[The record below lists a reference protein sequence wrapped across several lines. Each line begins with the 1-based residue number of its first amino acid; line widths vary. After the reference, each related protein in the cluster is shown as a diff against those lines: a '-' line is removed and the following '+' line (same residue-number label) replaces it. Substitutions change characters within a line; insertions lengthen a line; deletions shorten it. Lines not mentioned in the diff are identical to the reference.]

1 MYFFHD
7 KSSSVSQFISGKPR
21 NLEKLLRYLSDLV
34 TLTFR
39 VGTSGRFAAP
49 SFPGGAGVFL
59 TIFVEYINDLPS
71 DALSLILSIWSVQ

>member
-1 MYFFHD
+1 M
-7 KSSSVSQFISGKPR
+7 
-21 NLEKLLRYLSDLV
+21 SDVV